1 MHQLLVASAMA
12 LALTLG
18 GGADARAD
26 GPGVVRVNNLQP
38 LYGGQPAPAPRV
50 VTPGYRAVPVRPSRP
65 AISCDAYGRCWQSV
79 PSYGY
84 GWGLDRGTRP
94 PGWADDLPRR
104 ARDPS
109 RFQRPRSGVVCDQGT
124 SVCYKRGRIDRSE
137 TREMFGGRAADRA
150 DDLRD
155 ERGTGRV
162 FVPERGVSC
171 DPGRQ
176 VCFDEGVP
184 DRSLTRRYF
193 GRNAAGSL
201 D

>member
-1 MHQLLVASAMA
+1 MHKLLVAGTLAFA
-12 LALTLG
+12 LILD
-18 GGADARAD
+18 GGAAARAE
-26 GPGVVRVNNLQP
+26 GPGVRQDVAP
-38 LYGGQPAPAPRV
+38 LYGGRQAAPAPPA
-50 VTPGYRAVPVRPSRP
+50 VTPRYRPSRP
-65 AISCDAYGRCWQSV
+65 VINCDAYGRCWQGS
-79 PSYGY
+79 PGY
-84 GWGLDRGTRP
+84 GDYGWRGGTRP

-104 ARDPS
+104 ARDPF

-162 FVPERGVSC
+162 FVPERDVSC